1 MLPDLSYIVLNND
14 NDAQNEWRGT
24 MNKFEFLFR
33 RADFSKYSDLQSRL
47 GEQLFKEKKSGKTV
61 PFPFTALSDEETAFV
76 NAAQGLPGK
85 TEKPDDPLNQ

>member
-1 MLPDLSYIVLNND
+1 
-14 NDAQNEWRGT
+14 

-47 GEQLFKEKKSGKTV
+47 GEQLFNEKKSGKTV

-85 TEKPDDPLNQ
+85 AEKPDDDPLKP